1 MRQSEFELLRIIAMF
16 MIVFYHLLLFSVSR
30 CSDDTIYQA
39 MMLPLH
45 IGVHLFVLISG
56 YFGINST
63 IRGGVRL
70 LTKIAVYAIPINV
83 AIHLIEGQGFS
94 TIVKDFLIISHT
106 PYWFMATYFY
116 LYLCAPILNFC
127 FEKLNVRR
135 LYYLIGVLGFLS
147 FYLGVLGKDESL
159 CGGKNIVNFAFLYMV
174 GRMIYK
180 YRTIWHHFSYWK
192 LIIIYLSLNGI
203 VVGLYLLNNPSII
216 MVLWNAMYYYCSIGL
231 LFNAILVFFI
241 VGKKT
246 FRSSIINGI
255 GGSVFAIYLIH
266 GNPHVYRCWIH
277 PFACSLYDK
286 AESVPMVFICMCLL
300 TILIMTGSVL
310 VDKLLYPIWT
320 LNTRFAETIE
330 SRVKTIVNEG
340 RIHC

>member
-192 LIIIYLSLNGI
+192 LIIMLSFFLPK
-203 VVGLYLLNNPSII
+203 NNQ
-216 MVLWNAMYYYCSIGL
+216 
-231 LFNAILVFFI
+231 F
-241 VGKKT
+241 
-246 FRSSIINGI
+246 
-255 GGSVFAIYLIH
+255 
-266 GNPHVYRCWIH
+266 
-277 PFACSLYDK
+277 
-286 AESVPMVFICMCLL
+286 
-300 TILIMTGSVL
+300 
-310 VDKLLYPIWT
+310 
-320 LNTRFAETIE
+320 
-330 SRVKTIVNEG
+330 
-340 RIHC
+340 